1 MMTSRRTLLLTG
13 LLAAVTTKLSTA
25 FAQAATPAQTVD
37 CLMRQSEF
45 SLENTDSPFYEHFH
59 HLSIPTKALIK
70 PPAEGIVI
78 KTQPVDQ
85 GSYDVEGFNKFIAS
99 SGLKAEVLRK
109 HDHDVKITREQ
120 LERIAAGE
128 KAVEIR
134 VISKAGNYVHNF
146 IITAPPSALAKVRKF
161 KT

>member
-1 MMTSRRTLLLTG
+1 MMTTRRALLLSG
-13 LLAAVTTKLSTA
+13 LIGGVTAKLSAA
-25 FAQAATPAQTVD
+25 FAQSVAPAQTVA

-59 HLSIPTKALIK
+59 HLSIPTQALIK
-70 PPAEGIVI
+70 PPAEGIVV

-109 HDHDVKITREQ
+109 HDHEVKISRDQ

-146 IITAPPSALAKVRKF
+146 IVTAPPSALAKVRKF
-161 KT
+161 RT